1 MSQFQVYENPRPS
14 RDRVP
19 YLLDVQSD
27 VVSIG
32 SRLVVPLV
40 LQREFGTRLP
50 RLNPAFKV
58 AGAAVVMSTA
68 DMAGVPARDL
78 REPVADFG
86 PKRVEIMAA
95 IDFLL
100 TGF

>member
-1 MSQFQVYENPRPS
+1 MSQFQVYRNPRPS

-27 VVSIG
+27 VVSID

-40 LQREFGTRLP
+40 LQRAFGTRLP
-50 RLNPAFKV
+50 RLNPTFKIG
-58 AGAAVVMSTA
+58 GAAVVMSTA
-68 DMAGVPARDL
+68 DLAGVPARDL
-78 REPVADFG
+78 RDYVADFTG
-86 PKRVEIMAA
+86 KRGEIIAA